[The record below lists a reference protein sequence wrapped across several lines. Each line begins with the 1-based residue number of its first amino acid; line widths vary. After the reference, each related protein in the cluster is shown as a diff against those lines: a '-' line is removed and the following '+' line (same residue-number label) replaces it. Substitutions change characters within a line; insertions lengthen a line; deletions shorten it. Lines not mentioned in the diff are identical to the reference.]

1 MSMTSAQATDLR
13 ALPDEPLAL
22 DLTNTEFL
30 PDGTLV
36 DLLATAESTRA
47 WLTAAGLDRAA
58 SGNPGP
64 TRATLRQA
72 RTAIRD
78 ALSGRGTA
86 RLNQVL
92 GHGRV
97 RLSVSAD
104 LVPLRTLDA
113 DDPAWQPAVMAAANL
128 LDLLEQAPDRVKHCE
143 NPACMLWFFD
153 TTRNGTRRWC
163 SMAVCGNRMK
173 ARRHYDRVKTR
184 LYRDAAGLPGTSRAD
199 RHPGH
204 TEATPGNL
212 TASGDQ
218 QRAAMLPTPDEC
230 EVKFSSRPHIREP
243 HQICERPV

>member
-1 MSMTSAQATDLR
+1 MGMTSAHATDPR
-13 ALPDEPLAL
+13 ALPDQPLAL
-22 DLTNTEFL
+22 DLVNTEFL

-47 WLTAAGLDRAA
+47 WLTAAGLDQAA
-58 SGNPGP
+58 SGNPA
-64 TRATLRQA
+64 TRAALRQA

-86 RLNQVL
+86 PLNGVL

-97 RLSVSAD
+97 RLSVRAG

-128 LDLLEQAPDRVKHCE
+128 LDLLEQAPDRIKHCE
-143 NPACMLWFFD
+143 NPACVLWFFD

-173 ARRHYDRVKTR
+173 ARRHYDRVKAR
-184 LYRDAAGLPGTSRAD
+184 
-199 RHPGH
+199 
-204 TEATPGNL
+204 
-212 TASGDQ
+212 
-218 QRAAMLPTPDEC
+218 
-230 EVKFSSRPHIREP
+230 
-243 HQICERPV
+243 